1 MRSLLAAFAV
11 MAMLSPGA
19 ATAQTRPAGATFS
32 LPINDDPQMWPLAG
46 GLYNILVNKALY
58 SSLVRYDLKTLE
70 PVGDL
75 AESWTVS
82 EDGRTYTFALRKNVK
97 WHDGES
103 FDANDVVFTL
113 KLWTNKAV
121 PFYLANN
128 FRLIETVTAPD
139 SSTVVVKLSKPQAAF
154 PVLLGYNA
162 NILPEHL
169 LKDLSPEQL
178 ANPTEFL
185 KKPIGTGPF
194 KFDQYQPGSFARMV
208 RNDDYFDGKPKLDA
222 MVFRIVPD
230 ANSQL
235 ALLRAGEVDLV
246 VVEPF
251 QLASVAN
258 NPGIKIQSVP
268 IVRNEYIALNNSYG
282 VLADK
287 KVRTALT
294 YGLDREL
301 LMKTVFQGRGTIA
314 TGPFTPSIAWAY
326 NADIKPLPFDP
337 KKAQALLDEAGW
349 KAGPD
354 GVRTKD
360 GQPLAFTV
368 LYDSSNPTR
377 ARTALIA
384 QQQWNAIGVR
394 TTFETSE
401 YRAIVE
407 RMRQKPPAYQI
418 NPNYLVTPPDPDG
431 VANYY
436 LSNSLANS
444 WQYKNPDVDTLL
456 DQGATAQSRNERAK
470 AYKRVQEIIHQD
482 QPIIYTVNPDE
493 IQALS
498 AKVETFPQAGYR
510 DALAWSHLIVK
521 R

>member
-1 MRSLLAAFAV
+1 MRKLFAAFAV

-19 ATAQTRPAGATFS
+19 ATAQNPPTGGTFS

-46 GLYNILVNKALY
+46 GLYNILVGKALY
-58 SSLVRYDLKTLE
+58 SGLVRYNLETLD

-97 WHDGES
+97 WHDGEP
-103 FDANDVVFTL
+103 FDADDVVFTV

-128 FRLIETVTAPD
+128 FRLIESVTATD
-139 SSTVVVKLSKPQAAF
+139 SSTVVIKLTKPQAAF

-162 NILPEHL
+162 SILPEHL
-169 LKDLSPEQL
+169 LKNLTPEQL
-178 ANPTEFL
+178 INPTEFL

-194 KFDQYQPGSFARMV
+194 KFEQYQPGSFVRLV
-208 RNDDYFDGKPKLDA
+208 RNDDYFDGKAKLDA

-235 ALLRAGEVDLV
+235 ALLRAGEVDLAV
-246 VVEPF
+246 IEPF
-251 QLASVAN
+251 QLSSVAN
-258 NPGIKIQSVP
+258 TPGIKIQSVP
-268 IVRNEYIALNNSYG
+268 IVRSEYIALNNSVG
-282 VLADK
+282 ALSDK
-287 KVRTALT
+287 RVRTALT
-294 YGLDREL
+294 LGLNREL
-301 LMKTVFQGRGTIA
+301 LLKTVFQGRGTIA
-314 TGPFTPSIAWAY
+314 TGPFPPSVSWAH

-337 KKAQALLDEAGW
+337 KQTQALLDEAGW
-349 KAGPD
+349 KVGAD

-360 GQPLAFTV
+360 GQLLTFTV
-368 LYDSSNPTR
+368 LYDPSNPTR

-384 QQQWNAIGVR
+384 QQQWNAIGVK

-407 RMRQKPPAYQI
+407 RMRQRPPAYQI
-418 NPNYLVTPPDPDG
+418 NPNYQVTPPDPDG
-431 VANYY
+431 VANNY
-436 LSNSLANS
+436 LSNSLANES
-444 WQYKNPDVDTLL
+444 QYKRPEIDNLL
-456 DQGATAQSRNERAK
+456 DQGATAQSREERAK
-470 AYKRVQEIIHQD
+470 IYKRVQEIIHED
-482 QPIIYTVNPDE
+482 QPIVYTVDPDE

-498 AKVETFPQAGYR
+498 AKVESFPKAGYR

>member
-19 ATAQTRPAGATFS
+19 ATAQTRPTGNTFS

-46 GLYNILVNKALY
+46 GLYNILVNKSLY
-58 SSLVRYDLKTLE
+58 SGLVRYDLETLE

-97 WHDGES
+97 WHDGEP
-103 FDANDVVFTL
+103 FDADDVVFTL

-128 FRLIETVTAPD
+128 FRLIESISATD
-139 SSTVVVKLSKPQAAF
+139 SSTVVVKLTKPQAAF

-169 LKDLSPEQL
+169 LKNLTPEQL
-178 ANPTEFL
+178 SNPTEFL

-208 RNDDYFDGKPKLDA
+208 RNDDYFGGKPKVDA

-246 VVEPF
+246 VIEPF
-251 QLASVAN
+251 QLPSVAN
-258 NPGIKIQSVP
+258 SPGVKIQSVP
-268 IVRNEYIALNNSYG
+268 VVRNEYIALNNG
-282 VLADK
+282 VGALSDK
-287 KVRTALT
+287 NVRTALT
-294 YGLDREL
+294 YGLDREML
-301 LMKTVFQGRGTIA
+301 LKTVFQGRGTVA
-314 TGPFTPSIAWAY
+314 TGPFPPSIAWAH

-349 KAGPD
+349 KVGAD

-368 LYDSSNPTR
+368 LYDPSNPTR

-384 QQQWNAIGVR
+384 QQQWNAIGVK

-407 RMRQKPPAYQI
+407 RIRQRPPGYQI
-418 NPNYLVTPPDPDG
+418 NPNYLITPPDPDG

-444 WQYKNPDVDTLL
+444 WQYKRPEIDTLL
-456 DQGATAQSRNERAK
+456 DQGATALGRDERAK
-470 AYKRVQEIIHQD
+470 IYRRIQEIIHED
-482 QPIIYTVNPDE
+482 QPIVYTVDPDE

-498 AKVETFPQAGYR
+498 ARVESFPKAGYR